1 MAFDQ
6 IALFYGVIILLAYI
20 VQAITGFGSTVI
32 ALSLGVIWYSLDEL
46 LPFLIF
52 SNILFS
58 SVLVFKHW
66 KSMHSYLTFQ
76 VILPG
81 MLLGMVVGYLIKPL
95 LNDDMLKQILGVLI
109 IWVSVLELHRL
120 FKKQPPKI
128 IGKLKRHVLI
138 LLAGMSHGVFAS
150 GGPLMVYTISG
161 FKVDKTQFRA
171 TVVVCLFIVNC
182 ILTSAFLVDDRL
194 APVLPFVIAVVP
206 IIFMAV
212 KIGNHIHG
220 YINEQNFKKGI
231 FILLLISGLN
241 LVVSGHSF

>member
-128 IGKLKRHVLI
+128 IGKLKR
-138 LLAGMSHGVFAS
+138 
-150 GGPLMVYTISG
+150 
-161 FKVDKTQFRA
+161 
-171 TVVVCLFIVNC
+171 
-182 ILTSAFLVDDRL
+182 
-194 APVLPFVIAVVP
+194 
-206 IIFMAV
+206 
-212 KIGNHIHG
+212 
-220 YINEQNFKKGI
+220 
-231 FILLLISGLN
+231 
-241 LVVSGHSF
+241 